1 MKPKMIRR
9 TIMLVILINLLFFV
23 AFTVAEDFKY
33 GSHGKRDPFVPLVG
47 QDKSAATSL
56 IDITSFEDLK
66 LEGIALGSGGKNT
79 AIINGEMVKAGR
91 KIGEIEIKK
100 ITANTVDLVIG
111 NKPYT
116 LKLSEQG
123 GQKSGH

>member
-23 AFTVAEDFKY
+23 AFTAAEDFKY

-56 IDITSFEDLK
+56 IDITAFEDLK

-91 KIGEIEIKK
+91 KIGEIDIKK